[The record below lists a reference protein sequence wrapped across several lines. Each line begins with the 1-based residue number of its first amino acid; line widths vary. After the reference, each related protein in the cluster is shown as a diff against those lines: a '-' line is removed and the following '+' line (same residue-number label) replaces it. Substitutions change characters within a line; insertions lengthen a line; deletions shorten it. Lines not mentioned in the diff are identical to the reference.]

1 MKRHS
6 ADTVLLFSG
15 LDPSGAAGV
24 SADIETINQF
34 GITPLPIITTLT
46 VQNTQNVTFLEA
58 TNNSLIQAQ
67 FKSIKEDIDFKVV
80 KIGLLGSSSQIKAI
94 AKLLINRTDLSI
106 VLDPIIVSSSDNE
119 LSTDSMIEAMKN
131 DLIPLCSLL
140 TPNLSELSSLAPG
153 LNEQS
158 AVASLKCPWVLV
170 TTSDSSEVEIE
181 HRLYHH
187 SNLVSKFTYKKLPGN
202 YHGSGCTLSSAISAL
217 IATDVSVEDA
227 CRRALD
233 YTYQTL
239 LNAKKLGKM
248 QYHPN
253 RTYPKPL

>member
-1 MKRHS
+1 VKRHS

-119 LSTDSMIEAMKN
+119 LSTDSMIEAMRN

-217 IATDVSVEDA
+217 IATDVSVEDS

>member
-217 IATDVSVEDA
+217 IATDVSVEDS

>member
-80 KIGLLGSSSQIKAI
+80 KIGLLGSSSQIKTI
-94 AKLLINRTDLSI
+94 AKLLINRPDLFI

-119 LSTDSMIEAMKN
+119 LSTDSMIEAMRS

-217 IATDVSVEDA
+217 IATDVSVEDS
-227 CRRALD
+227 CRSALD

>member
-34 GITPLPIITTLT
+34 GVTPLPIITTLT

-80 KIGLLGSSSQIKAI
+80 KIGLLGSSSQIKTI
-94 AKLLINRTDLSI
+94 AKLLINRSDLFI

-119 LSTDSMIEAMKN
+119 LSTDSMIEAMRN

-181 HRLYHH
+181 HRLYHQ

-217 IATDVSVEDA
+217 IATDVSVEDS

>member
-1 MKRHS
+1 VKRHS

-34 GITPLPIITTLT
+34 GVTPLPIITTLT

-80 KIGLLGSSSQIKAI
+80 KIGLLGSSSQIKTI
-94 AKLLINRTDLSI
+94 AKLLINRSDLFI

-119 LSTDSMIEAMKN
+119 LSTDSMIEAMRN

-181 HRLYHH
+181 HRLYHQ

-217 IATDVSVEDA
+217 IATDVSVEDS

>member
-80 KIGLLGSSSQIKAI
+80 KIGLLGSSSQIKTI
-94 AKLLINRTDLSI
+94 AKLLINRSDLYI

-119 LSTDSMIEAMKN
+119 LSTDSMIEAMRN

-217 IATDVSVEDA
+217 IATDVSVEDS

>member
-80 KIGLLGSSSQIKAI
+80 KIGLLGSSSQIKTI
-94 AKLLINRTDLSI
+94 AKLLINRSDLFI

-119 LSTDSMIEAMKN
+119 LSTDSMIEAMRN

>member
-80 KIGLLGSSSQIKAI
+80 KIGLLGSSSQIKTI
-94 AKLLINRTDLSI
+94 AKLLINRPDLFI

-119 LSTDSMIEAMKN
+119 LSTDSMIEAMRN

-153 LNEQS
+153 LNEES

-187 SNLVSKFTYKKLPGN
+187 SNLVSKFTYIKLPGN